1 MQNKSLTDFLSEYA
15 EKRAV
20 SFHMP
25 GHKDGAAFSR
35 FPTEDSEGRDEA
47 DLFLENVFRYDITE
61 IPGADDLQRPET
73 VIRDMEERYSALY
86 GSKKTFLLI
95 NGSSC
100 GLAAAVDVAARPGGT
115 IIMARN
121 CHKSI
126 YNEVRR
132 RRLKIRYAYPELS
145 SDMET
150 TEEITPD
157 EIGRCFDEAPD
168 ASAVIMPSPDYY
180 GMLSDIGKIAEVV
193 HHHGAILIVD
203 QAHGAHLKFFDE
215 YAPYKGSDGKSL
227 LTAAED
233 LGADIVINSTH
244 KTLASFTQTGIANI
258 CSDRVDTDVFEEHLL
273 THESTSP
280 SYLLMTSLALNLR
293 ILEEHAGEAV
303 KSWSGDLDF
312 FRKHAGD
319 ISSLKIRRG
328 KYFDDTKILLDMSEA
343 GLSGSD
349 LARGLEERGIIPEL
363 SAGSIVMCMTGIG
376 NKRSDYERLLEAL
389 SDIEKSEDFN
399 GGRKEKKTGITAA
412 SYIRRASGGL
422 AVIPEDT
429 GASVSVSIDDAAG
442 RRSAASIVPY
452 PPGIP
457 LVCPGEMID
466 SETADVI
473 KAAAG
478 SGVEVLGLSRDG
490 TVKVSR

>member
-15 EKRAV
+15 RKRAV

-73 VIRDMEERYSALY
+73 VIRDMEKRYSALY

-100 GLAAAVDVAARPGGT
+100 GLAAAVDVAAEPGGT

-132 RRLKIRYAYPELS
+132 RRLKIKYAYPELS

-157 EIGRCFDEAPD
+157 EIRRCFEEASD
-168 ASAVIMPSPDYY
+168 ATAVIMPSPDYY

-193 HHHGAILIVD
+193 HQHGAILIVD
-203 QAHGAHLKFFDE
+203 QAHGAHLKFFDK
-215 YAPYKGSDGKSL
+215 YAPVKAPDGRPL
-227 LTAAED
+227 MTAAED

-258 CSDRVDTDVFEEHLL
+258 CSDRVDTDMFEEHLL

-280 SYLLMTSLALNLR
+280 SYILMTSLALNLR
-293 ILEEHAGEAV
+293 ILEGYAEEAV
-303 KSWSGDLDF
+303 RSWRSDLDF
-312 FRKHAGD
+312 FRKRAGE
-319 ISSLKIRRG
+319 ISSLELRQG
-328 KYFDDTKILLDMSEA
+328 KYFDDTKILLNMSEA
-343 GLSGSD
+343 GLSGSE
-349 LARGLEERGIIPEL
+349 LERGLEKRDIIPEL

-376 NKRSDYERLLEAL
+376 NVRSDYERLLGAL
-389 SDIEKSEDFN
+389 SDIEKNEDLDSS
-399 GGRKEKKTGITAA
+399 RKEEKPVITSA
-412 SYIRRASGGL
+412 SFIKRTSGGL
-422 AVIPEDT
+422 AVIPEET
-429 GASVSVSIDDAAG
+429 AGSVSVSIDDAVG
-442 RRSAASIVPY
+442 RRSAGSIVPY

-466 SETADVI
+466 GETADVI
-473 KAAAG
+473 KAAAE
-478 SGVEVLGLSRDG
+478 SGIKVLGLSHDG
-490 TVKVSR
+490 TVKVCS